1 MHNTLK
7 GLAAAAAIVALLGCS
22 DMDSARLQDR
32 YPSKPIELVAWAA
45 PGGGSDRMCRTFAR
59 AAEGILP
66 HRTYVINKS
75 GGGRRLGWNGLCPE
89 QAGGRLHPPGRHQQS
104 RLYPA

>member
-66 HRTYVINKS
+66 PPDVRHQQVR
-75 GGGRRLGWNGLCPE
+75 GRRLGWNGLCLE
-89 QAGGRLHPPGRHQQS
+89 QAGGRLHPPGRHQPS